1 MQQRYYSTMD
11 VPTGN
16 PPQASSLSHK
26 VMMVFAMA
34 AAFVCGVNAIARVTS
49 KVTHPA
55 SRSTTLVQVHQATRG
70 IRPPVAQR
78 TTLPPLEASKPDF
91 EDQTPPRQMQKST
104 ATLSPMDA
112 ATTAA
117 ALSFAA
123 AGPAYA
129 DVGAVAGILG
139 FLSSALNFYQLI
151 LFVRIL
157 MTWFPQLDTSS
168 MPWRAIAAAG
178 DPVLNGSRGL
188 VPPIAGLDF
197 GPTLVL
203 LALNYVCSSFDDAV
217 AAMSGY

>member
-1 MQQRYYSTMD
+1 MD
-11 VPTGN
+11 VPAVNT
-16 PPQASSLSHK
+16 QASSLPHK
-26 VMMVFAMA
+26 FMTVFAMA
-34 AAFVCGVNAIARVTS
+34 AAFVCGVSAVARVTS
-49 KVTHPA
+49 QVTRTTSA
-55 SRSTTLVQVHQATRG
+55 STTLVQVHQATRG

-78 TTLPPLEASKPDF
+78 TTLPPLAASRPEF
-91 EDQTPPRQMQKST
+91 EDEIPPRQVQKST
-104 ATLSPMDA
+104 TTLSPMDA

-129 DVGAVAGILG
+129 DAGAGVAGVLG
-139 FLSSALNFYQLI
+139 LLSSALNFYQLI

-157 MTWFPQLDTSS
+157 MTWFPQLDAST

-203 LALNYVCSSFDDAV
+203 LALNYVCSSFDDVV
-217 AAMSGY
+217 ASMSGY